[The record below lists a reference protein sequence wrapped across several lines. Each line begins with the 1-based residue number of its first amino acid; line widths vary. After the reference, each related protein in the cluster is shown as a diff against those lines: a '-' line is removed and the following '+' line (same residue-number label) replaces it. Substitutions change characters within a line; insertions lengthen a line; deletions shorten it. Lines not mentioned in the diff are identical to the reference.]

1 MSDLFSFITFELYEF
16 SINIMHITQT
26 LILLIIFGNL
36 DNQNLFI
43 YLSKKLELI
52 HFVFLVD
59 INSLFIKIQ
68 VIICELLINI
78 IHKTQTLIFCI

>member
-36 DNQNLFI
+36 DN
-43 YLSKKLELI
+43 
-52 HFVFLVD
+52 
-59 INSLFIKIQ
+59 
-68 VIICELLINI
+68 
-78 IHKTQTLIFCI
+78 